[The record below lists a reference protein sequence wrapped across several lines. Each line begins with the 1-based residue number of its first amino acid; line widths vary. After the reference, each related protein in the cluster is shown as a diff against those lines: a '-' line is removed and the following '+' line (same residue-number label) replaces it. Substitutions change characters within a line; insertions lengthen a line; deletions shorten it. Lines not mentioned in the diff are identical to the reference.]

1 MNPKCILFFLLLFVL
16 VSCTDY
22 KRENS
27 SLSNNADNQE
37 NVDNQDLNDSVPDED
52 TDTIEF
58 VHVDDYLVATLPE
71 LDIESNK
78 YLKVMVSDAINRRK
92 VDYKRKYVTVNKEDF
107 DPDLGSMTRNSIL
120 VRVISDSYF
129 TNKYDEG
136 SKSMVKENFNGYFY
150 MDSVLVLTNTDNPL
164 KLRLKHNGQ
173 NKTFKFL
180 DIPPTK
186 YEGDKIFY
194 GCRYH
199 IKEDS
204 IFYYNPYG
212 PGGPLTMDDRELIAY
227 RKLRPLVYRN
237 P

>member
-1 MNPKCILFFLLLFVL
+1 MAL
-16 VSCTDY
+16 VSCSDS
-22 KRENS
+22 KRES
-27 SLSNNADNQE
+27 PSLSYIVDNQE
-37 NVDNQDLNDSVPDED
+37 LNDSVPDED

-58 VHVDDYLVATLPE
+58 VPVNDYLVATLPE

-78 YLKVMVSDAINRRK
+78 YLKVMVSDAIKRRE
-92 VDYKRKYVTVNKEDF
+92 VDYKREYITVNEEDF

-120 VRVISDSYF
+120 VRVISDYYF
-129 TNKYDEG
+129 TNEDGSSKY
-136 SKSMVKENFNGYFY
+136 MVKENFNGYFY
-150 MDSVLVLTNTDNPL
+150 MDSVLVLTTTDNPL

-186 YEGDKIFY
+186 FEGDKIFY

-227 RKLRPLVYRN
+227 RKLRPLVYRK